1 MISGAILLAL
11 IGLVSYLYNL
21 IIYPYILLFINSSLY
36 NNITIYIIIL
46 LQIDNFSLY
55 HELITYIR
63 EDNNKMDER
72 YKKIISQQLAYICKK
87 QSEINNINNM
97 NNNNRTLR
105 FRSSSF

>member
-21 IIYPYILLFINSSLY
+21 IIYPYILLLINSSLY

-55 HELITYIR
+55 HELITNIR

-72 YKKIISQQLAYICKK
+72 YKK
-87 QSEINNINNM
+87 
-97 NNNNRTLR
+97 
-105 FRSSSF
+105 

>member
-11 IGLVSYLYNL
+11 IGLLSYLYNL

-55 HELITYIR
+55 HELITHIR

-72 YKKIISQQLAYICKK
+72 YKK
-87 QSEINNINNM
+87 
-97 NNNNRTLR
+97 
-105 FRSSSF
+105 